1 LEPHLQ
7 TQLSRFFASDEGR
20 DLVAELFTDLITDLV
35 TPSADGGEDLL
46 ELLVLKLTLRLAKD
60 RPAFRRQL
68 ELQLGARPLPELP
81 R

>member
-1 LEPHLQ
+1 M
-7 TQLSRFFASDEGR
+7 
-20 DLVAELFTDLITDLV
+20 AELFTDLIAELV

-68 ELQLGARPLPELP
+68 ELQLGTTPLPELP